1 MTKLVSLELD
11 YKIKVSSRVYD
22 YLSPDYVYFNMK
34 DIKEIYVKDKE
45 NILKGQLLFKNGNK
59 SIYSSISGK
68 VVGVKKITQDNNYLV
83 IENDYK
89 EKSIKKSVKKSINCN
104 TKEDFY
110 KILEEHSINI
120 SFTKKDYLLLN
131 VIDNEPY
138 IVNNT
143 MYFNKN
149 LNNILE
155 FLDFLK
161 ELFNYK
167 KVFILIKNTE
177 TIILNKINELLGT
190 YPDFKLVLVPNLYLI
205 EHQEFYKEYLETP
218 LDNIFEIE
226 LRKFTEIEEV
236 IEKNKILAEKYITI
250 TGDAIKNPLVINAKK
265 GTLVKNIIDENIELL
280 KDNNEVQYY
289 KNGLMKGDICDIN
302 TLIVDEDF
310 DGVIVTK
317 KQESKEHKCIN
328 CGLCLKHCP
337 LNLNPIEE
345 RNEGLIKCLNCGL
358 CSYICPSNINFKELT
373 VKDDKYE

>member
-11 YKIKVSSRVYD
+11 YRIKVSSRICD
-22 YLSPDYVYFNMK
+22 YLSPDYVYFNMN

-45 NILKGQLLFKNGNK
+45 NVLKGQKLFKNGDKN
-59 SIYSSISGK
+59 IYSSVSGR
-68 VVGVKKITQDNNYLV
+68 VVGIKKITEDNNYLV

-89 EKSIKKSVKKSINCN
+89 EKSIKKSVKKANNCK
-104 TKEDFY
+104 TKDDFY
-110 KILEEHSINI
+110 KILKEHNLNI
-120 SFTKKDYLLLN
+120 SFLNKDYLLLN

-149 LNNILE
+149 LNSIIE

-161 ELFNYK
+161 ELFNYR

-177 TIILNKINELLGT
+177 TVILNKLNELLGT

-205 EHQEFYKEYLETP
+205 ERQEFYNEYLETS
-218 LDNIFEIE
+218 LDNIFE
-226 LRKFTEIEEV
+226 LDLKTFNEIEEV
-236 IEKNKILAEKYITI
+236 IEKNKILTEKYITI
-250 TGDAIKNPLVINAKK
+250 TGDLVKNPLVINAKK

-280 KDNNEVQYY
+280 KDNNEIQYY
-289 KNGLMKGDICDIN
+289 KNGLMKGYVCDIN
-302 TLIVDEDF
+302 TLIIDDNFE
-310 DGVIVTK
+310 GLIVTK
-317 KQESKEHKCIN
+317 KQETNEHKCIN
-328 CGLCLKHCP
+328 CGLCSKHCP

-345 RNEGLIKCLNCGL
+345 RKKGLIKCLSCGL
-358 CSYICPSNINFKELT
+358 CSYVCPSNINFKELT